1 MWKPA
6 RGGRRVRLVRVILGA
21 PGGDDEG
28 LTVERPV
35 QGLADLDLRH
45 PARVDVDVVHGQGR
59 GRPGAGLQAGIG
71 PYLLDLRRGHGRGGD
86 GVLVV
91 TPVGDQPVGL
101 LLAATAVEVHN
112 DAVEVLVADRVRPRL
127 PVRVLRQDQRAGLAV
142 TVHHV
147 RTGGHELGF
156 VARARVPGPRHRC
169 AGRQGH
175 EERPLGVGVAQG
187 EPDGPVVRDRHARRV
202 AGVGPGYPRGG
213 SSRSCT
219 SCGPCWP

>member
-112 DAVEVLVADRVRPRL
+112 DAVEVLVADRVRPRV

-156 VARARVPGPRHRC
+156 VALVEEDHAVQFLSLQHGPASALSRVHLVVAVPRPFD
-169 AGRQGH
+169 GR
-175 EERPLGVGVAQG
+175 LAQNTG
-187 EPDGPVVRDRHARRV
+187 EPA
-202 AGVGPGYPRGG
+202 AFL
-213 SSRSCT
+213 
-219 SCGPCWP
+219 